1 MPRLNQKSVDKL
13 RETVDTA
20 DRYARNPP
28 QIPTSIPVINQP
40 PALIGRIDSGP
51 DSNGLWT
58 GRLTKFDVY
67 SQSWVVTSEFD
78 VRFMRTNASDPAPV
92 IGQRVPCRPSH
103 VDIDPDDT
111 DVRDYVY
118 NILGGTGSSQAF
130 VVIED
135 NLGTG
140 THNVQGRSLG
150 YVTLYSVGADSW
162 SIPGGL
168 VLIEPLNVGH
178 QFVEGVRYPAWYA
191 GEATGGYDGTGTG
204 TLGTGTGTAGGTLS
218 VYIAEGDVLLDVLV
232 NVECI
237 AGEFIKTYE
246 TIRVR
251 GLA

>member
-13 RETVDTA
+13 RDTVDTA
-20 DRYARNPP
+20 NRYSGRPP
-28 QIPTSIPVINQP
+28 EVPISTPVINQP

-51 DSNGLWT
+51 DSDGLWT
-58 GRLTKFDVY
+58 GRLVKFDVY
-67 SQSWVVTSEFD
+67 TRAWEVTSQWD
-78 VRFMRTNASDPAPV
+78 VKFMRTNADDPAPSV
-92 IGQRVPCRPSH
+92 GRRYPCRPSH
-103 VDIDPDDT
+103 VDVNEADRAADK
-111 DVRDYVY
+111 YVY
-118 NILGGTGSSQAF
+118 NLLSTSGSSQAF
-130 VVIED
+130 VVIDD

-150 YVTLYSVGADSW
+150 YVTLYSVGTDSW

-168 VLIEPLNVGH
+168 VLIEPLNTGQ
-178 QFVEGVRYPAWYA
+178 QFVEGIRYPAWYA

-218 VYIAEGDVLLDVLV
+218 VYIVEGDVLLDVLV

-237 AGEFIKTYE
+237 AGEFIKTFE